1 MQWKAHSEE
10 RTRTCNVK
18 RDPRGNAKKIK
29 EISSFEGMK
38 KSIIMK
44 VAIIGAGSLG
54 QSIAKGLLTNKV
66 VDSLY
71 LTKRNT
77 SSIIKFK
84 RYNRVILTSDNEEA
98 VKNSDII
105 VFAVQP
111 RHLRVILE
119 NLKYTLKKDQV
130 IISVITGFSIA
141 KIENIIGGKHV
152 IIRAMPNTA
161 ASVGQSMTC
170 LSANERGRGK
180 VEFAKTIFNSLG
192 SSMEIP
198 EEQLQA
204 ATVICASGIA
214 FWMRLIRATTQG
226 AIQLGFEAHEAQQ
239 LAVQTCFGAATL
251 LKESGNHPE
260 AEIDRVTTPGG
271 CTIEGLNEMEHQGLS
286 SSLIKGITV
295 SFDKI
300 NQIKN

>member
-1 MQWKAHSEE
+1 MKA
-10 RTRTCNVK
+10 
-18 RDPRGNAKKIK
+18 
-29 EISSFEGMK
+29 
-38 KSIIMK
+38 
-44 VAIIGAGSLG
+44 AIIGAGSLG
-54 QSIAKGLLTNKV
+54 QSIAKGLLNNKV
-66 VDSLY
+66 VSSLY

-77 SSIIKFK
+77 NSISDFNA
-84 RYNRVILTSDNEEA
+84 YDEVILTSDNEEA
-98 VKNSDII
+98 IKNSDILI
-105 VFAVQP
+105 FAVQP
-111 RHLRVILE
+111 RHLEKILKDTKHLLKE
-119 NLKYTLKKDQV
+119 NHV
-130 IISVITGFSIA
+130 IITVITGFSLA
-141 KIENIIGGKHV
+141 KIEDIVGV
-152 IIRAMPNTA
+152 DRFIIRSMPNTA

-170 LSANERGRGK
+170 ISPNKKGK
-180 VEFAKTIFNSLG
+180 EKIDVAKTIFNSLG
-192 SSMEIP
+192 VSMEIP

-226 AIQLGFEAHEAQQ
+226 AIQLGFEANEAHE
-239 LAVQTCFGAATL
+239 LAMQTCFGAASL

-286 SSLIKGITV
+286 SSLIKGINK